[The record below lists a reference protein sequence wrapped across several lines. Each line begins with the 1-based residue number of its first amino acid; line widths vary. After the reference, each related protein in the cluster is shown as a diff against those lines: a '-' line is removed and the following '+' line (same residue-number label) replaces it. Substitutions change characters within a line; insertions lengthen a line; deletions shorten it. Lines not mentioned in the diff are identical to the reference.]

1 MQIPLIITL
10 SLHVLSSVF
19 WAGSSFTLARTGG
32 AGGEQLFGPQMGA
45 AVVTMLTGA
54 YLGHSVHAGMFGT
67 SEQILAVGALAAL
80 VAAAVQGAIG
90 GRAIRSLR
98 NGKADEAD
106 ARSRIADARLRIA
119 TAQRVAALLLAVTA
133 VCMGAA
139 RYA

>member
-1 MQIPLIITL
+1 MQIPLIIIL

-54 YLGHSVHAGMFGT
+54 YLGHAVHAGMFGPA
-67 SEQILAVGALAAL
+67 EQILTVGALAAL
-80 VAAAVQGAIG
+80 LAVAVQGAIG
-90 GRAIRSLR
+90 SRAIRSLR
-98 NGKADEAD
+98 KSDAAD
-106 ARSRIADARLRIA
+106 ARSRIAAAQRIA
-119 TAQRVAALLLAVTA
+119 AVLLAVTA
-133 VCMGAA
+133 LCMGAA

>member
-1 MQIPLIITL
+1 MQIPLIIIL

-54 YLGHSVHAGMFGT
+54 YLGHAVHAGMFGLA
-67 SEQILAVGALAAL
+67 EQILTVGALAAL
-80 VAAAVQGAIG
+80 LAVAVQGAIG

-98 NGKADEAD
+98 NGKDDEAD
-106 ARSRIADARLRIA
+106 ARSRIA
-119 TAQRVAALLLAVTA
+119 TAQRVAAMLLAVTA